1 LHHVELSPDFCVLVS
16 SLHSMLRAGALIA
29 TCLHVAGALRRS
41 RKDAKKIAGV
51 PVINYRYRHLQSP
64 ALQEGPELAYDWVV
78 KFKAGLGDDELASFC
93 GGGPGAGQCVA
104 LGHPGHGGVP
114 LATVRGTESKL
125 RKLLEHH
132 PWMVDFVEPD
142 TSVELEPASTAEEAA
157 GRVDELPW
165 NLEKVNIAQARFTGR
180 GVHVYVADSGIRC
193 SHQEFGGRAVGA
205 VDTLVNWGV
214 ATECDSSSQDS
225 TCCADPIGHGTHVAG
240 TAGGVFYGV
249 AKEATIHAMK
259 VFPGSGSN
267 INAGLDWLA
276 RFAQKPA
283 VMTMSLGSY
292 STPESSRVAVDAVVN
307 SGVTVT
313 VSAGNRA
320 SDSCLKSYT
329 FIASAF
335 GVGASTST
343 DTRAAFSN
351 FGTCNAI
358 FAPGVSIV
366 SAHHQYDTESLTM
379 SGTSMA
385 APLAAGAT
393 ALLLEEDPSLTPTGV
408 RNTLRERATKNALGD
423 LLVGDP
429 NLLLNVGISGPMVAP
444 QSAAAPLQ

>member
-1 LHHVELSPDFCVLVS
+1 
-16 SLHSMLRAGALIA
+16 MLRVGALLA
-29 TCLHVAGALRRS
+29 ACLHAAGALRRS

-64 ALQEGPELAYDWVV
+64 AKQEGLEVAYDWVV
-78 KFKAGLGDDELASFC
+78 KFKAGLGDDELESFC

-114 LATVRGTESKL
+114 LATVRGTERKL
-125 RKLLEHH
+125 RKLLELR

-142 TSVELEPASTAEEAA
+142 TPVELEPAPAAEEAA
-157 GRVDELPW
+157 ARVDERTLW

-180 GVHVYVADSGIRC
+180 GVHVYVMDSGIRC

-205 VDTLVNWGV
+205 VDTLINWGV
-214 ATECDSSSQDS
+214 ATECDSMQDD

-240 TAGGVFYGV
+240 TAGGVNYGV

-267 INAGLDWLA
+267 INAGMDWMA

-283 VMTMSLGSY
+283 VMTMSLGGAEPS
-292 STPESSRVAVDAVVN
+292 ESSREAVDAVVN
-307 SGVTVT
+307 SGVPVI
-313 VSAGNRA
+313 VSGGN
-320 SDSCLKSYT
+320 SIIDSCLQSYS
-329 FIASAF
+329 FIASAI

-343 DTRAAFSN
+343 DTRASFSN
-351 FGTCNAI
+351 FGTCIAI
-358 FAPGVSIV
+358 FAPGQSIV
-366 SAHHQYDTESLTM
+366 SAHHWYDTESLTM

-385 APLAAGAT
+385 APLVAGAT

-408 RNTLRERATKNALGD
+408 RIALRERATKNALVD
-423 LLVGDP
+423 LLAGDP
-429 NLLLNVGISGPMVAP
+429 NLLLNVGIP
-444 QSAAAPLQ
+444 